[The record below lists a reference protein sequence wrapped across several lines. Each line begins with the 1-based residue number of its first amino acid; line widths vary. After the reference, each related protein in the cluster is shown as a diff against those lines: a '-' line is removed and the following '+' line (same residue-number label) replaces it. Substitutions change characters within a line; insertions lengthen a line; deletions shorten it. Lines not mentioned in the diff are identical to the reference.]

1 MVLGGKGSEDT
12 QRVNGEYVYYESDPA
27 IAKRILAELEKQ
39 R

>member
-1 MVLGGKGSEDT
+1 MVSEMCKRDGVT
-12 QRVNGEYVYYESDPA
+12 GEYVYYESDPA